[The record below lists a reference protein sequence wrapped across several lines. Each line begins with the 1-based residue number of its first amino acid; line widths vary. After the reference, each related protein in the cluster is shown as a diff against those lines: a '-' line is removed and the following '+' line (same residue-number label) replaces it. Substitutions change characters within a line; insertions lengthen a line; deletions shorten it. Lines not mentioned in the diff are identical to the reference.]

1 MRKRAYWITTLLV
14 CVMTLTRVS
23 AEPLRWP
30 GALTLTQA
38 IQRAQ
43 TAGFDVRLAQAD
55 ADAAAARAAESR
67 ANVLPQIGVSG
78 TTSNGGITQ
87 LGMPYAQQTYLLATA
102 SLPIFV
108 PSAFNT
114 SAAAS
119 RTAQAA
125 SYSTAGQRNDAMLL
139 ATQAYERAL
148 LAGAVVESRTV
159 TVSYQQRYVDDV
171 AMRVRT
177 GDSPRYQLFESQAA
191 LAQARQ
197 GLEDAVAGHD
207 AAISDLE
214 VILDLAVT
222 PELRLADSLT
232 PLRLDGDIATY
243 EKRALLQRPEILA
256 AQKEVNAAQARG
268 AAARAQYLPTIV
280 ASAQTYNGR
289 SNPPLGPTGYQVG
302 ITATLPVVDS
312 GSRPAAIH
320 EADAAVRH
328 AQTALEQAQL
338 STQRDVANAWREYQ
352 AVQRNLET
360 ARVQVTAAA
369 EELRVASLRDRSGKG
384 TTLEML
390 SALSDD
396 AIARENALRAVARIN
411 DAIAAVHHAAGDA
424 TLTDKEP
431 T

>member
-1 MRKRAYWITTLLV
+1 MTTLFAFV
-14 CVMTLTRVS
+14 AASTPAS
-23 AEPLRWP
+23 AEPLQWS
-30 GALTLTQA
+30 GTLTLMQA

-43 TAGFDVRLAQAD
+43 TAGFDVRIAQAD
-55 ADAAAARAAESR
+55 ADAAAARAAASR
-67 ANVLPQIGVSG
+67 AEVLPQIGVSG
-78 TTSNGGITQ
+78 TTSNGGIKQ
-87 LGMPYAQQTYLLATA
+87 FGVPYAQQTYLLATA
-102 SLPIFV
+102 SVPIFV
-108 PSAFNT
+108 PSGFNT
-114 SAAAS
+114 STAAA
-119 RTAQAA
+119 RTAEAA
-125 SYSTAGQRNDAMLL
+125 GYSTAGQRNDAMLV

-148 LAGAVVESRTV
+148 LASAVVESRTI
-159 TVSYQQRYVDDV
+159 TVSYQKRHVDDI
-171 AMRVRT
+171 ALRVRS

-197 GLEDAVAGHD
+197 ALEDSAVGRD

-222 PELRLADSLT
+222 PDLRLADALT
-232 PLRLDGDIATY
+232 PLRLDGDMATY
-243 EKRALLQRPEILA
+243 AKRALVQRPEILA

-268 AAARAQYLPTIV
+268 ASARAQYLPTII

-289 SNPPLGPTGYQVG
+289 SNPPLGSTGYQVG

-312 GSRPAAIH
+312 GSRPAAVH

-328 AQTALEQAQL
+328 AQAALEQAQL
-338 STQRDVANAWREYQ
+338 SAQRDIANAWREYR
-352 AVQRNLET
+352 AAQRNLET
-360 ARVQVTAAA
+360 ARVQATAAA
-369 EELRVASLRDRSGKG
+369 EEFRVASLRDHSGKG

-396 AIARENALRAVARIN
+396 AIARENVCRAVARIN

-424 TLTDKEP
+424 SLTDKEP